1 MMIIIS
7 AIVVS
12 VVLFYFGQVLYQ
24 RSVRLRGQLQMARVF
39 TNISHEILT
48 PLTVISASVER
59 LREQEPRFGK
69 DYALMEL
76 NINRMVRLMQLILET
91 SKLQSG
97 NLKLL
102 VSQGDVMQ
110 YISQTALCIE
120 PLMFKRNLSFN
131 ITCTPKSMM
140 GWIDTDKLDKI
151 IYNLLSNAAKYTPP
165 HGHVSLNVQTNK
177 TYDHVIIKVIDDGI
191 GISSQQQKH
200 IFQRFND
207 GNYRRTNAIGTG
219 LGLSLTHDL
228 VELHG
233 GTITCQS
240 EEGAGTTF
248 TIMLPI
254 NKESFNTSQIDEQH
268 HIDTNTS
275 QSTIIDL
282 KDLMPQADEPEPVS
296 LTSIHNDAYRIL
308 IVEDNNDLLMLM
320 RSMLST
326 KYRIFTAHN
335 GKEAID
341 VIGREDLHLI
351 VSDVMMPD
359 MDGNELTRILKST
372 PEWRHL
378 PIILLTAKTQDEDR
392 RQSMLLGADDYIKKP
407 FRLGELELRI
417 NNIIENRKRIH
428 HDESGDKDN
437 GNDTPHEQ
445 TAEELFLGQ
454 THDCVMNHLADY
466 DFNRN
471 TFAQE
476 MGMSDSTLY
485 NRLRSLTGMSVS
497 AYIRDIRM
505 KEAYK
510 IAQST
515 PQIRVSDLAYRV
527 GFQDPKY
534 FATCFR
540 KEFGI
545 QPSEFMEKQQSQTG
559 T

>member
-1 MMIIIS
+1 MIILLS

-12 VVLFYFGQVLYQ
+12 VVLFYIGRVLYQ
-24 RSVRLRGQLQMARVF
+24 RSLRVRGQLQMARLF
-39 TNISHEILT
+39 TNISHEMLT

-59 LREQEPRFGK
+59 LRGQEPRFGK
-69 DYALMEL
+69 DYALMDL
-76 NINRMVRLMQLILET
+76 NIDRMVRLMQQILET

-120 PLMFKRNLSFN
+120 PLMFKRGLSFN

-165 HGHVSLNVQTNK
+165 NGHVSLIVKTNK
-177 TYDHVIIKVIDDGI
+177 TYDHVIIKVVDDGI
-191 GISSQQQKH
+191 GIPVQQQKH

-207 GNYRRTNAIGTG
+207 GNYRRANTIGTG
-219 LGLSLTHDL
+219 LGLALTHDL

-233 GTITCQS
+233 GTIKCQS
-240 EEGAGTTF
+240 EEGVGTTF
-248 TIMLPI
+248 TVMLPI
-254 NKESFNTSQIDEQH
+254 NKESFSTSQIDDQH
-268 HIDTNTS
+268 HIDANAS
-275 QSTIIDL
+275 RSTIIDL

-296 LTSIHNDAYRIL
+296 LTSAHSDAYTIL

-320 RSMLST
+320 RSLLST
-326 KYRIFTAHN
+326 KYRILTAHN

-341 VIGREDLHLI
+341 VIGREDLDLI
-351 VSDVMMPD
+351 VSDVMMPE
-359 MDGNELTRILKST
+359 MDGNELTRQLKST

-392 RQSMLLGADDYIKKP
+392 KQSMLLGADDYIKKP

-417 NNIIENRKRIH
+417 DNIIENRKRIH

-437 GNDTPHEQ
+437 SGESLREP
-445 TAEELFLGQ
+445 TAEELFLSQ
-454 THDCVMNHLADY
+454 AYDSVMSHIADG
-466 DFNRN
+466 DFDRSA
-471 TFAQE
+471 FAQA

-510 IAQST
+510 IAKST

-545 QPSEFMEKQQSQTG
+545 QPSEFIEQAAASKA
-559 T
+559 

>member
-1 MMIIIS
+1 
-7 AIVVS
+7 
-12 VVLFYFGQVLYQ
+12 
-24 RSVRLRGQLQMARVF
+24 
-39 TNISHEILT
+39 
-48 PLTVISASVER
+48 
-59 LREQEPRFGK
+59 
-69 DYALMEL
+69 
-76 NINRMVRLMQLILET
+76 
-91 SKLQSG
+91 
-97 NLKLL
+97 
-102 VSQGDVMQ
+102 
-110 YISQTALCIE
+110 
-120 PLMFKRNLSFN
+120 
-131 ITCTPKSMM
+131 
-140 GWIDTDKLDKI
+140 
-151 IYNLLSNAAKYTPP
+151 
-165 HGHVSLNVQTNK
+165 
-177 TYDHVIIKVIDDGI
+177 
-191 GISSQQQKH
+191 
-200 IFQRFND
+200 
-207 GNYRRTNAIGTG
+207 
-219 LGLSLTHDL
+219 
-228 VELHG
+228 
-233 GTITCQS
+233 
-240 EEGAGTTF
+240 
-248 TIMLPI
+248 
-254 NKESFNTSQIDEQH
+254 
-268 HIDTNTS
+268 
-275 QSTIIDL
+275 
-282 KDLMPQADEPEPVS
+282 
-296 LTSIHNDAYRIL
+296 
-308 IVEDNNDLLMLM
+308 
-320 RSMLST
+320 
-326 KYRIFTAHN
+326 
-335 GKEAID
+335 
-341 VIGREDLHLI
+341 
-351 VSDVMMPD
+351 MMPD